1 MMATLMT
8 EHGRK
13 RALLWYRLGIP
24 LEVRWLRCNWREDA
38 WGPFKHDW
46 YPVIQGGSV
55 ATANMAGKLPFP
67 VAIRTVRGSQA

>member
-1 MMATLMT
+1 MMATMMT

-24 LEVRWLRCNWREDA
+24 LEVRWLRSNWKEDL

-46 YPVIQGGSV
+46 YPVMTGSYLV
-55 ATANMAGKLPFP
+55 LDAPYP
-67 VAIRTVRGSQA
+67 VAVRTAREPQT

>member
-13 RALLWYRLGIP
+13 RALLWYRLGLS
-24 LEVRWLRCNWREDA
+24 LEVRWLRSNWREEA

-46 YPVIQGGSV
+46 YPVNYQTGSTHHSLLASV
-55 ATANMAGKLPFP
+55 PYP
-67 VAIRTVRGSQA
+67 IAIRVVRGPQA